1 MSLLGFFAALRTP
14 GLNPAPTALKDACTL
29 AYAVAGVDL
38 RVLTVLSPLPGLC
51 RVSVEWWVTP
61 AIPTNQ

>member
-1 MSLLGFFAALRTP
+1 MSLLGLFAALRSP

-29 AYAVAGVDL
+29 AYTVAGVDL
-38 RVLTVLSPLPGLC
+38 RVLTVLSLC

-61 AIPTNQ
+61 AIPTN